1 MFQLAAG
8 ELDNLKFQFGTS
20 SYAHGGRR
28 KPVRAFTEQGVAML
42 SSVLHTLWSQV
53 HSDALPVTVNRQHKE
68 LVLMEKPAA
77 YAVGRKRR

>member
-1 MFQLAAG
+1 MFQLSAA

-20 SYAHGGRR
+20 SYTHGGRR
-28 KPVRAFTEQGVAML
+28 KPVRTFTEQGVAML

-53 HSDALPVTVNRQHKE
+53 HSDALPVTVNRQRKE